1 MSKRPTDHLE
11 PAAKKRGNDRQLTKD
26 DPSDEDEEQEAHG
39 EFAKASEDVMKKRK
53 IVRPKRAAGA
63 LPGSSAAASGS
74 NPFAGVSLTANP
86 FAGVNLTAAPQ
97 TNAFAQITQQ
107 VPDSGPSVSKDITA
121 SESAKPQPA
130 STGGAVAGTANTM
143 DVASSASTPA
153 NHAASTS
160 AAQSENAAD
169 AALKEAITSDAT
181 GAASS
186 HAASADFSSFL
197 TANKQQ
203 SPFALKAGGEST
215 AFGSGTNGLTFGTAA
230 GGFGALGKPGAGF
243 GASVSAQTSTT
254 NDGGFSFNPASTT
267 PSGSP
272 DAGEGTAGSPAVSA
286 AASVAPKAV
295 PTMPEEQQKTGEEDE
310 HVVFASEGT
319 LFQFDEQD
327 TKMWRERGRGE
338 LRVNKAHSGQARLV
352 MRQRGNF
359 RLLLN
364 ANLWPHMPVSMMD
377 GNKGVNFAC
386 INHAKSDESEQS
398 DCKAPQLASFAFR
411 KKDVGKLEE
420 LLQVIQHETSSEAGS
435 AAATSAV

>member
-338 LRVNKAHSGQARLV
+338 LRVNKAHSGVRKET
-352 MRQRGNF
+352 
-359 RLLLN
+359 
-364 ANLWPHMPVSMMD
+364 P
-377 GNKGVNFAC
+377 
-386 INHAKSDESEQS
+386 
-398 DCKAPQLASFAFR
+398 LAA
-411 KKDVGKLEE
+411 
-420 LLQVIQHETSSEAGS
+420 
-435 AAATSAV
+435 